1 MFNYFGVMQLVTE
14 NYIYIYIY
22 IFMYILVNFSIV
34 QSQHFITVNEMY
46 PTTLMVKF
54 YKNKNYFPGI
64 NIKFFYY
71 TTN

>member
-1 MFNYFGVMQLVTE
+1 
-14 NYIYIYIY
+14 
-22 IFMYILVNFSIV
+22 MYILVNFSIV

-64 NIKFFYY
+64 NIKFFLLHYKLV
-71 TTN
+71 